1 MEEGLNRGRELA
13 NANAAFIGEEEEEE
27 NQAEHEYPPIPQ
39 EPPRMRSEHSR
50 AQHSE
55 HSMAPRSEHSMVPR
69 SEHSRA
75 PRSEHSRAPHASP
88 GPIQVPLPNPSIDPS
103 ENIRPISIRNV
114 SSSPRPPTV
123 PIPPDNLIPTL
134 DADMRIRIPP
144 PFEFRQRTPE
154 PPPSPQFPAMAMSD
168 SSQEPLPILPRAN
181 DSQQRRTRHRRNSSS
196 GSNSSTLSQLDIING
211 PGLRTPMSVIPEVS
225 SAYSGSPL
233 PRSVDGHHTLRHH
246 LSVVGKFDL
255 HGRCT
260 SLTYMLHGRANI
272 LFSGRQ
278 HRLSK
283 HHLSARGHRP
293 RIGLTHGQAM
303 LTRGCSTK
311 NNPRSL
317 TGTHAFRRVLPR
329 RSVFNLQ

>member
-13 NANAAFIGEEEEEE
+13 NANAEFIGGGEEEEEE

-39 EPPRMRSEHSR
+39 EIRSEHSR
-50 AQHSE
+50 AQ
-55 HSMAPRSEHSMVPR
+55 RSEHSRAPR

-75 PRSEHSRAPHASP
+75 PRSEHSRAPRSEYSRAPHASP
-88 GPIQVPLPNPSIDPS
+88 VPIQVPLPNPSIDPS

-123 PIPPDNLIPTL
+123 AIPPDNLIPTL

-144 PFEFRQRTPE
+144 PFEFRHRTPE
-154 PPPSPQFPAMAMSD
+154 PPPSPQLPAMSMSD
-168 SSQEPLPILPRAN
+168 SSQEPLPILPRA
-181 DSQQRRTRHRRNSSS
+181 SVPQQRRTHHRRNSSS

-211 PGLRTPMSVIPEVS
+211 PGLRTPMSIIPEVS

-233 PRSVDGHHTLRHH
+233 PRSVDGHHTLRHQ

-255 HGRCT
+255 RGRCI
-260 SLTYMLHGRANI
+260 SLTYIYHGRANI
-272 LFSGRQ
+272 LFSDRQ

-283 HHLSARGHRP
+283 HHPSARGHRL

-303 LTRGCSTK
+303 LTRGCSTE
-311 NNPRSL
+311 NNPHSL
-317 TGTHAFRRVLPR
+317 TGTHAFLRVLPR
-329 RSVFNLQ
+329 RSVFNLL